1 MIIHN
6 DISRSKGRHSRP
18 VSRHGVNSSGNP
30 DIVSAKAGN
39 YHLGAWIPPYQV
51 RGRLSRA
58 RNDKPH
64 KTYVIMCRDS
74 KGVTLIELLIAL
86 LISAILIA
94 GIYRTFIH
102 QQKTYATQEQVADMQ
117 QNVRVAI
124 NRMMREIRMAGFGN
138 VQGVLPVTFPVV
150 GRTYPN
156 VINVDLPVVGA
167 FTIVSAIG
175 GNATL
180 LRQPDPADLGVPIL
194 ASNQIQVSALAEF
207 DTNDRRYIS
216 IGGLESHFITAID
229 VANKILTLNTDVGKF
244 YNNIDGSIF
253 CSIHTTCVYA
263 IRAISYRIVIDASGS
278 PILRRDENIGGGF
291 QPVADNIEAIEFRN
305 PDGSIPVN
313 PNSMSLQVAVTAR
326 TDRPDS
332 ELQKAGDGYRRR
344 QFTSIILQRNRGL

>member
-1 MIIHN
+1 MVLN
-6 DISRSKGRHSRP
+6 FLK
-18 VSRHGVNSSGNP
+18 
-30 DIVSAKAGN
+30 KA
-39 YHLGAWIPPYQV
+39 
-51 RGRLSRA
+51 
-58 RNDKPH
+58 
-64 KTYVIMCRDS
+64 

-86 LISAILIA
+86 LISAIIIA

-138 VQGVLPVTFPVV
+138 VQGVLPVTFPGV

-156 VINVDLPVVGA
+156 VINVDLPVAGA

-175 GNATL
+175 GSATL
-180 LRQPDPADLGVPIL
+180 LKQPGDSVGAIVL

-207 DTNDRRYIS
+207 DTNDRQYIS

-229 VANKILTLNTDVGKF
+229 VPNKILTLNTDLGNF
-244 YNNIDGSIF
+244 YNTNGS
-253 CSIHTTCVYA
+253 TLVYA
-263 IRAISYRIVIDASGS
+263 VRGISYRIVIDASGS

-326 TDRPDS
+326 TDRTDP
-332 ELQKAGDGYRRR
+332 ELLKGGGDGYRRR
-344 QFTSIILQRNRGL
+344 QYTSIILQRNRGL

>member
-6 DISRSKGRHSRP
+6 DISRSKGRHSRK
-18 VSRHGVNSSGNP
+18 SGNP
-30 DIVSAKAGN
+30 EKN
-39 YHLGAWIPPYQV
+39 WIP
-51 RGRLSRA
+51 GRA

-138 VQGVLPVTFPVV
+138 VQGVLPVTFPGV
-150 GRTYPN
+150 GRTYPD
-156 VINVDLPVVGA
+156 VINSDLPVAGA

-175 GNATL
+175 GAATL
-180 LRQPDPADLGVPIL
+180 LKQPGDSVGAMVL

-207 DTNDRRYIS
+207 DANDRKYIS
-216 IGGLESHFITAID
+216 IGGLESHSITAID
-229 VANKILTLNTDVGKF
+229 GANNILTLNTDVGNF
-244 YNNIDGSIF
+244 YNTNGS
-253 CSIHTTCVYA
+253 TLVYA

-326 TDRPDS
+326 TDRPDP

-344 QFTSIILQRNRGL
+344 QYTSIILQRNRGL

>member
-1 MIIHN
+1 M
-6 DISRSKGRHSRP
+6 SK
-18 VSRHGVNSSGNP
+18 
-30 DIVSAKAGN
+30 K
-39 YHLGAWIPPYQV
+39 
-51 RGRLSRA
+51 
-58 RNDKPH
+58 
-64 KTYVIMCRDS
+64 S

-86 LISAILIA
+86 VISAIIIA

-138 VQGVLPVTFPVV
+138 VQGVLPVTFL
-150 GRTYPN
+150 GGARTYPDVVN
-156 VINVDLPVVGA
+156 PDLPVAGA

-180 LRQPDPADLGVPIL
+180 LKQPGDSVGAVVL

-207 DTNDRRYIS
+207 DITTNPNKRYIS
-216 IGGLESHFITAID
+216 IGGLESNSITAID
-229 VANKILTLNTDVGKF
+229 GPNRVLTLNTDVNRF
-244 YNNIDGSIF
+244 YKTDGS
-253 CSIHTTCVYA
+253 TLVYA
-263 IRAISYRIVIDASGS
+263 VRAISYRIVIDASGS
-278 PILRRDENIGGGF
+278 PILKRDENIGGGF

-326 TDRPDS
+326 TDRPDP

-344 QFTSIILQRNRGL
+344 QYTSIILQRNRGL

>member
-6 DISRSKGRHSRP
+6 DISRSKGRHSRK
-18 VSRHGVNSSGNP
+18 SGNP
-30 DIVSAKAGN
+30 EKN
-39 YHLGAWIPPYQV
+39 WIP
-51 RGRLSRA
+51 GRA

-86 LISAILIA
+86 LISAIIIA
-94 GIYRTFIH
+94 SIYRTFIH

-138 VQGVLPVTFPVV
+138 VQGVLPVTFPGV
-150 GRTYPN
+150 GRTYPDVVN
-156 VINVDLPVVGA
+156 PDLPVAGA

-175 GNATL
+175 GSAALTAQPGDVVGAIL
-180 LRQPDPADLGVPIL
+180 LGPD
-194 ASNQIQVSALAEF
+194 QIQVSALAEF
-207 DTNDRRYIS
+207 DINNKRYIS

-229 VANKILTLNTDVGKF
+229 VPNRILTLNTDVGNF
-244 YNNIDGSIF
+244 YQIGGTNP
-253 CSIHTTCVYA
+253 TLVYA
-263 IRAISYRIVIDASGS
+263 VRAISYRIVIDASGS

-326 TDRPDS
+326 TDRPDPD
-332 ELQKAGDGYRRR
+332 LQKAGDGYRRR